1 MIELERLGADDR
13 LLQIVRYGQMRAAD
27 IGLIPF
33 VSDLSL
39 CSVVASDDRSA
50 LVVFTKPGKHSSITE
65 KREAYIWWW
74 WRENRGSRDG
84 LMDKLVERALEIVR
98 DAGAE
103 VVMAGISSSNTASL
117 KLASRTG
124 LNPSVVYVRRDL
136 APVADGAEAA

>member
-1 MIELERLGADDR
+1 MIELENIDTDER
-13 LLQIVRYGQMRAAD
+13 LLQIVRNGQMRAVENGS
-27 IGLIPF
+27 ISR
-33 VSDLSL
+33 VSNLSG

-50 LVVFTKPGKHSSITE
+50 LVVFTKPGGHDAMTN

-74 WRENRGSRDG
+74 WRENRGGRDG

-103 VVMAGISSSNTASL
+103 VVMAGIHSSNTASL

-124 LNPSVVYVRRDL
+124 FNQSVIYVRCDL
-136 APVADGAEAA
+136 EPVADGAEAA